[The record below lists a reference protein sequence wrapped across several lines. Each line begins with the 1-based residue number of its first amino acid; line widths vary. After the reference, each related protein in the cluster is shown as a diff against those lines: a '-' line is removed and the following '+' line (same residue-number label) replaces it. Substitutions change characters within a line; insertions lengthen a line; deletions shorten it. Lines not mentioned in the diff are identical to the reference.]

1 MLEIIGYVRVF
12 VGEFLVRN
20 GTSKG
25 KREKESMKAD
35 NKGQISMKN
44 FKRCMALLL
53 SILMCIN
60 LAGCSSTEKK
70 NEKENKYKL
79 TIMTTLFPYYDF
91 VRAIVGEEKDVC
103 VELLM
108 SPGQDSHSYE
118 PTPADVIA
126 IDHADVFIYNG
137 GSIENWVEEVIGSL
151 DNPSQVQ
158 MRMMDYV
165 KVLVE
170 DHENVEEIYGAGHQ
184 HEEEENSHQ
193 EHSHQEKESSHQ
205 EYSHQEEENNHQEH
219 SHEEEDEHIW
229 TSPAYAVTLV
239 LEICD
244 KLCEVM
250 PEKENKFRNNA
261 ENYVNRLKNIDQQFK
276 EIVGNA
282 EHQEII
288 FADKF
293 PLKYFANEYDLKY
306 YAAFPG
312 CSGDT
317 EPSAKTV
324 AFLIDKVKTHGVN
337 GVFYLE
343 LSSQAMADVICDDTG
358 VKKYQFNSC
367 HNITQKQ
374 FDSRVTYI
382 DLMQENVEAL
392 RSVLN

>member
-1 MLEIIGYVRVF
+1 
-12 VGEFLVRN
+12 
-20 GTSKG
+20 
-25 KREKESMKAD
+25 MKAE
-35 NKGQISMKN
+35 NKGHISMKN

-53 SILMCIN
+53 SIMMCIN

-70 NEKENKYKL
+70 NEKEKKYKL

-91 VRAIVGEEKDVC
+91 ARAVVGEEKDVC

-126 IDHADVFIYNG
+126 IDHADIFIYNG

-151 DNPSQVQ
+151 DNPSQVR

-165 KVLVE
+165 EVLAE
-170 DHENVEEIYGAGHQ
+170 DHENVEEIYGAEYQ
-184 HEEEENSHQ
+184 HNDEENS
-193 EHSHQEKESSHQ
+193 
-205 EYSHQEEENNHQEH
+205 HQEH

-261 ENYVNRLKNIDQQFK
+261 ENYVSRLKNIDRQFK

-282 EHQEII
+282 EHKEII

-293 PLKYFANEYDLKY
+293 PLKYFANEYNLKY

-337 GVFYLE
+337 GIFYLE
-343 LSSQAMADVICDDTG
+343 LSSQATADVICDDTG

-374 FDSRVTYI
+374 FDSKVTYI

-392 RSVLN
+392 RSVLNQ